1 MLSLLA
7 QMEGMRLVQGSLSY
21 EKDHI
26 LWEAACY
33 IALCTFFSGW
43 NKILLLFKGSFQTE
57 CLCLDTVGWLF
68 ECPLERQSSG
78 GREVQ
83 LWLNYDQKKYT
94 GDSDHPLHHESL
106 CQNKSLLHGA
116 CG

>member
-1 MLSLLA
+1 MLRMLA

-33 IALCTFFSGW
+33 ITLCTFFSGW
-43 NKILLLFKGSFQTE
+43 NKILSLFKGSFQTE

-68 ECPLERQSSG
+68 KCLLG
-78 GREVQ
+78 GRVLE
-83 LWLNYDQKKYT
+83 
-94 GDSDHPLHHESL
+94 GE
-106 CQNKSLLHGA
+106 KSSFG
-116 CG
+116 